1 MKTMREKFE
10 GLEKI
15 KDILEEYKSDV
26 ITFDEEKDEYE
37 AKLYV
42 TFVPEYIEWLNGAW
56 YAFQEQQKKIDEAL
70 EYINNEHWVDE
81 YGDQQCPAQR
91 IKELLNE
98 SQPK

>member
-10 GLEKI
+10 NLAQI
-15 KDILEEYKSDV
+15 KNILEYNESDNIV
-26 ITFDEEKDEYE
+26 FDEEKHEYKAE
-37 AKLYV
+37 LY
-42 TFVPEYIEWLNGAW
+42 TTLVPEYIEWINGAW
-56 YAFQEQQKKIDEAL
+56 YAFQDQQKKIDEAL

-98 SQPK
+98 SQQE